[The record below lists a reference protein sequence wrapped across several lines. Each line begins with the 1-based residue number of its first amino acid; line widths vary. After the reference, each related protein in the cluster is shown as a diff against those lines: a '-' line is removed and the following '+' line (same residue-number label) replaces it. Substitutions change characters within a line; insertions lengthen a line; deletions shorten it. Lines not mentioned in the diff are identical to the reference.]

1 MRFRPLG
8 KSGMVVSTISL
19 ALTDR
24 AAVARP
30 SDWVALIY
38 AAFENGINA
47 FEVHGDTP
55 GMIDGLSQAISA
67 VDRRLVYIAWRVGTR
82 IGTAGAVVRDFSAG
96 ALCRIVDGVL
106 ARSSLGYLDA
116 VVLDD
121 PQTHEFSPQALDQL
135 KLMRADGR
143 TRMLGVAGQD
153 DAMDAL
159 LTTGA
164 FDVLYLPYSLI
175 SGWTER
181 RRLRTAVER
190 DMGII
195 GYDYY
200 PKNFHGAAGAAPK
213 QSNSWLRPTRGAAPL
228 ASPRPNS
235 PLAGAGTYDFLNRT
249 RNWTPEEICL
259 AHALT
264 EPSLSSVQIYAE
276 RAERI
281 EALAAIP
288 DKEMP
293 PGVSAQIE
301 MARFSAVGQDRKARG
316 A

>member
-8 KSGMVVSTISL
+8 KSGMVVSAISL
-19 ALTDR
+19 SLTDR
-24 AAVARP
+24 AAVAR
-30 SDWVALIY
+30 SADWVSLIY
-38 AAFENGINA
+38 SAFENGINS
-47 FEVHGDTP
+47 FEINGDTP
-55 GMIDGLSQAISA
+55 GMIDGLSQALSA
-67 VDRRLVYIAWRVGTR
+67 VDRHLVYVAWRVGTR
-82 IGTAGAVVRDFSAG
+82 MGTAGAIVRDFSAG
-96 ALCRIVDGVL
+96 ALCRTVDGVL
-106 ARSSLGYLDA
+106 ARSDIGYLDA

-121 PQTHEFSPQALDQL
+121 PQTQEFSPQALDQL

-164 FDVLYLPYSLI
+164 FDLLYLPFSLT
-175 SGWTER
+175 SGWVER
-181 RRLRTAVER
+181 RRLKTAVER
-190 DMGII
+190 DMGVV

-200 PKNFHGAAGAAPK
+200 PKSFHGPSGAAPR
-213 QSNSWLRPTRGAAPL
+213 QGSSWIRQKPAAAP
-228 ASPRPNS
+228 SHS
-235 PLAGAGTYDFLNRT
+235 PLAGAGTYAFLDRT
-249 RNWTPEEICL
+249 RNWSPEEIFL
-259 AHALT
+259 AYALT
-264 EPSLSSVQIYAE
+264 EPSLASVQINAE

-281 EALAAIP
+281 ESLAAIP

-301 MARFSAVGQDRKARG
+301 MARFSAVAPDRKARG